1 MTGARA
7 SSTPMTKPTIAID
20 PIATP
25 PSGDAAPRAGR
36 DPRVEA
42 DLARFAALDLDG
54 LRKRWRKVVGR
65 PAPDHLTRPLLH
77 RMLAYRIQATAFGDL
92 DRETTRQLDRLAR
105 CGAGEQ
111 DGGPS
116 AAATDAIPLPST
128 PGTRPGTVLVREWR
142 GKLQRVTVLERGFAW
157 NSVDY
162 DSLSKVARA
171 ITGTNWNGPRFFG
184 LRAKGQSNPTSI
196 GGAVR

>member
-1 MTGARA
+1 M
-7 SSTPMTKPTIAID
+7 IAIA
-20 PIATP
+20 PTATP

-42 DLARFAALDLDG
+42 ELARFAALNLDG

-77 RMLAYRIQATAFGDL
+77 RMLAYRIQAAAFGDL
-92 DRETTRQLDRLAR
+92 DRETARQLDRLAR
-105 CGAGEQ
+105 GVTGEQ
-111 DGGPS
+111 GGGTS
-116 AAATDAIPLPST
+116 TAATDAIPIPSAS
-128 PGTRPGTVLVREWR
+128 GSRPGTVLVREWR
-142 GKLQRVTVLERGFAW
+142 GELQRVTVLERGFAW
-157 NSVDY
+157 NGVDY

-184 LRAKGQSNPTSI
+184 LRGKGQSNPTGI
-196 GGAVR
+196 GGATR